1 MARKNLSSGQLI
13 IGILLIA
20 VGALFLLDNFYI
32 IDFYLPP
39 YLFSWKSILIII
51 GLLLLANSES
61 KGTGIVLVLIGL
73 IGFFPE
79 FWPLILVGLGGYIII
94 RNKSGT
100 HAVVDEDSNQY
111 FNELSIFGG
120 SNKNFSIKDLKGG
133 KITSIFGGSELY
145 FHDCTLAEGKNVIDL
160 FFMFGGS
167 TLFVPKDW
175 NVQNEVLSL
184 FGGFSDKRRSDPR
197 MVPDPERTLV
207 VKGLIIFGGGEIKS

>member
-1 MARKNLSSGQLI
+1 MTRKNLSSGQLI
-13 IGILLIA
+13 IGILLIV

-32 IDFYLPP
+32 VDFYLPP

-100 HAVVDEDSNQY
+100 QSVVDENSNQY

-167 TLFVPKDW
+167 TLFVPTDW

-207 VKGLIIFGGGEIKS
+207 IKGLIIFGGGEIKS